1 MNTKIANAQQTQ
13 RNSLDDCIED
23 VILDRDLE
31 RLRSMMLSHQL
42 IKEQNKYSRYKPELV
57 K

>member
-1 MNTKIANAQQTQ
+1 MNTKIANAQKTQ

-23 VILDRDLE
+23 VILDRDLNQ
-31 RLRSMMLSHQL
+31 LRSMMLSHQL
-42 IKEQNKYSRYKPELV
+42 IKEQNKYDRYKPEQI